1 MCFYIIPYRNTFNI
15 SSLLTQRTV
24 RPCQRTEVVAAF
36 RCSTCPVK
44 NVFIW
49 QTHCGQESNLRLPHH
64 SEAFLPL
71 EDREFPRAI
80 TPQHGCYLQITLP
93 YKNTLMKS
101 HLPSFMLGFNMR
113 IKYGS
118 AHCDNVFLYGNHFGT
133 LTPVF
138 LNFLRLTQYTLQR
151 RP

>member
-1 MCFYIIPYRNTFNI
+1 MLPRVTADV
-15 SSLLTQRTV
+15 SL
-24 RPCQRTEVVAAF
+24 
-36 RCSTCPVK
+36 
-44 NVFIW
+44 NVFLYGKLIAGRNR
-49 QTHCGQESNLRLPHH
+49 TCVRLL

-101 HLPSFMLGFNMR
+101 HLPSFMLGSNMR

-133 LTPVF
+133 LTLVF